1 MGTGDQVGIGSDVV
15 RAVFT
20 VVIRRRRGAR
30 YQPADTGPRRHPN
43 RAGSTATDLVTKHGQ
58 HWLAER
64 TAQQLARSL
73 LGGLPDRWMHTQA
86 AAAQALLVAA
96 AVSPPERDLLI
107 AAAWLHDIGYAAQL
121 NETGFHPIDGARH
134 LRALG
139 APLPL
144 AALVAD
150 HSEAALLAEA
160 RGLLDQLEAEFP
172 RAGLLVSDALA
183 YADMTAGPTGQRMTV
198 PDRLVDIR
206 LRHAAEP
213 APLNAARLSRE
224 PLLTA
229 AGARVQRRL
238 TDANIRQSL
247 RLGPTTRS

>member
-1 MGTGDQVGIGSDVV
+1 MSFAAGVARGISGP
-15 RAVFT
+15 T
-20 VVIRRRRGAR
+20 PAR
-30 YQPADTGPRRHPN
+30 PHPN

-121 NETGFHPIDGARH
+121 NETAFTRSTAPDSCARSARPGH
-134 LRALG
+134 GPRRSQTTPRRPAR
-139 APLPL
+139 
-144 AALVAD
+144 
-150 HSEAALLAEA
+150 EA
-160 RGLLDQLEAEFP
+160 RGRRDQLEAEFP

-213 APLNAARLSRE
+213 APST
-224 PLLTA
+224 PH
-229 AGARVQRRL
+229 
-238 TDANIRQSL
+238 D
-247 RLGPTTRS
+247 